1 MIHIT
6 FPTFPALYISCH
18 AIFAFNIL
26 LHLSLPTSDILSLHF
41 PSFLFSHLPP
51 HTCCCNTSCS
61 PPWPAF
67 PMSFPPPF
75 TLTAAHFL
83 FPFLLQTSYCH
94 ISCPTLPLSHMLLLH
109 FQPYTFLF
117 TFPVFR
123 FLLHTCGYI
132 SWLKHPASYFLAYT
146 SCFAHELCPKP
157 LPIHYI
163 VYYIGCQPFCSA
175 VRILSERLHSLHSFT
190 TFYPQCN
197 LILSVQLMYTRSSTI
212 SHNPMQRTDELEE
225 LISYFCFKVYFIH
238 YIKNI

>member
-6 FPTFPALYISCH
+6 FPTFPALYISCPT
-18 AIFAFNIL
+18 IFAFNIL

-123 FLLHTCGYI
+123 FLLHTCCYI

-146 SCFAHELCPKP
+146 SCFTHELCPKP
-157 LPIHYI
+157 LPIHYM
-163 VYYIGCQPFCSA
+163 VHYIGCQPFCSA

-190 TFYPQCN
+190 IFT
-197 LILSVQLMYTRSSTI
+197 
-212 SHNPMQRTDELEE
+212 HNA
-225 LISYFCFKVYFIH
+225 F
-238 YIKNI
+238 